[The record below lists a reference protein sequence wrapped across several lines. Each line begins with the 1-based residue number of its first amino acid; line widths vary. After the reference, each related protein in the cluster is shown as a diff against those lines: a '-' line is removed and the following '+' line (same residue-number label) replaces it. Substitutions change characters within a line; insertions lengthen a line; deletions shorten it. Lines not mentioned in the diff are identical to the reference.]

1 MKNSFRFFS
10 NLSASQ
16 FETLATWINTTYT
29 SQSLR
34 DTFPNLS
41 IGDLVRDSFN
51 ALTVYL
57 LFAVYASVVS
67 LCLVVIFSML
77 KPGQDSH
84 NFSQDQ
90 LDKMTPDE
98 LEKILET
105 SLKLWWQRGRFL
117 LGTVLFTTLVSLISV
132 LLLFGYYYNRFFF
145 YPEYGDWCETN
156 IQNWNYS
163 VSFAILSLTSG
174 FIFFYVLL

>member
-1 MKNSFRFFS
+1 MSDHLSYCFAVLALINALVVGIPFGFFS

-16 FETLATWINTTYT
+16 FETLAVWINTTCT

-67 LCLVVIFSML
+67 LCLVVIFYML

-117 LGTVLFTTLVSLISV
+117 LRDRFIHYFGFFDFSPSTFW
-132 LLLFGYYYNRFFF
+132 LLL
-145 YPEYGDWCETN
+145 
-156 IQNWNYS
+156 
-163 VSFAILSLTSG
+163 
-174 FIFFYVLL
+174 